1 MFRLRVSVP
10 LLAAIVIAA
19 LPVAAQP
26 KTGAQFFYDYLA
38 ACAKAK
44 GFSEVASWMS
54 KGEREKLAAM
64 SPEQQKAMWDLGK
77 QVQAQMRNVKV
88 VKETPTADGAV
99 LEVTGIG
106 PDNKPFKEIVKL
118 VKEGGAWKWN
128 GDEVVEM

>member
-1 MFRLRVSVP
+1 MHRLSVSIA
-10 LLAAIVIAA
+10 LLAAFVIAT

-26 KTGAQFFYDYLA
+26 KTGTQFFYDYRA

-44 GFSEVASWMS
+44 GFNEVASWMS
-54 KGEREKLAAM
+54 RSEREKLAGM

-77 QVQAQMRNVKV
+77 QVETQMRDVKV
-88 VKETPTADGAV
+88 VKETPTADGAI

-128 GDEVVEM
+128 GDEVEM